1 MSDEKTFLEKIPLVG
16 DVVDIIFGRPELPED
31 QTGKKAESAAR
42 AKAYKETDMRSTSP
56 EVTLTSSGVTSRST
70 TGSLN
75 LQTTSEFRNAG
86 FSQGTI
92 DAFNSIL
99 ASDNRSINQQMQVV
113 SRRVPFKRQTGPTIK
128 TGFMGS
134 GPGLPAPITY
144 KDKDKEG
151 TA

>member
-1 MSDEKTFLEKIPLVG
+1 MSEKSFLEKIPLVG
-16 DVVDIIFGRPELPED
+16 DIVDIIFGTSEEKD
-31 QTGKKAESAAR
+31 GVKSTAR
-42 AKAYKETDMRSTSP
+42 AKAYRETDMRSTSP

-70 TGSLN
+70 AGSLN
-75 LQTTSEFRNAG
+75 LQSSSELRNAG

-99 ASDNRSINQQMQVV
+99 AANNQSISRQMQVE
-113 SRRVPFKRQTGPTIK
+113 SRRVPFKRRTGPTIK

-144 KDKDKEG
+144 KDKDKED

>member
-1 MSDEKTFLEKIPLVG
+1 MSEKSFLEKIPLVG
-16 DVVDIIFGRPELPED
+16 DIVDIIFGTSEEEGVDRG
-31 QTGKKAESAAR
+31 TAR
-42 AKAYKETDMRSTSP
+42 AEAYKKIDMRSTSP
-56 EVTLTSSGVTSRST
+56 EVTLISSGVTSRST
-70 TGSLN
+70 AGSLN
-75 LQTTSEFRNAG
+75 LQSSSELRNAG

-99 ASDNRSINQQMQVV
+99 AANNQSISRQMQVV

-134 GPGLPAPITY
+134 GPGLPAPLTY
-144 KDKDKEG
+144 KDKDKED

>member
-1 MSDEKTFLEKIPLVG
+1 MSEKSFLEKIPVVG
-16 DVVDIIFGRPELPED
+16 DIVDIIFGTSEEKD
-31 QTGKKAESAAR
+31 GVKSTAR
-42 AKAYKETDMRSTSP
+42 AKAYRETDMRSTSP

-70 TGSLN
+70 AGSLN
-75 LQTTSEFRNAG
+75 LQSSSELRNAG

-99 ASDNRSINQQMQVV
+99 AANNQSISRQMQVV

-144 KDKDKEG
+144 KDKDKED

>member
-1 MSDEKTFLEKIPLVG
+1 MSEKSFLEKIPLVG
-16 DVVDIIFGRPELPED
+16 DIVDIIFGSPEEKD
-31 QTGKKAESAAR
+31 GVKSTAR
-42 AKAYKETDMRSTSP
+42 AKAYRETDMRSTSP

-70 TGSLN
+70 AGSLN
-75 LQTTSEFRNAG
+75 LQSSSELRNAG

-99 ASDNRSINQQMQVV
+99 AANNQSISRQMQVV

-144 KDKDKEG
+144 KDKDKED

>member
-1 MSDEKTFLEKIPLVG
+1 MSEKSFLEKIPLVG
-16 DVVDIIFGRPELPED
+16 DIVDIIFGTSEEKD
-31 QTGKKAESAAR
+31 GVKSTAR
-42 AKAYKETDMRSTSP
+42 AKAYRETDMRSTSP

-70 TGSLN
+70 AGSLN
-75 LQTTSEFRNAG
+75 LQSSSELRNAG

-99 ASDNRSINQQMQVV
+99 AANNQSISRQMQVV

-144 KDKDKEG
+144 KDKDKED

>member
-1 MSDEKTFLEKIPLVG
+1 MNEKSFLEKIPLVG
-16 DVVDIIFGRPELPED
+16 DIVDIIFGTSEEKD
-31 QTGKKAESAAR
+31 GVKSTAR
-42 AKAYKETDMRSTSP
+42 AKAYRETDMRSTSP

-70 TGSLN
+70 AGSLN
-75 LQTTSEFRNAG
+75 LQSSSELRNAG

-99 ASDNRSINQQMQVV
+99 AANNQSISRQMQVV

-144 KDKDKEG
+144 KDKDKED

>member
-1 MSDEKTFLEKIPLVG
+1 MSEKSFLEKIPLVG
-16 DVVDIIFGRPELPED
+16 DIVDIIFGSSEEEGVDR
-31 QTGKKAESAAR
+31 GKAR
-42 AKAYKETDMRSTSP
+42 AEAYKKIDMRSTSP

-70 TGSLN
+70 AGSLN
-75 LQTTSEFRNAG
+75 LQSSSELRNAG

-99 ASDNRSINQQMQVV
+99 AANNRSISQQMQVV
-113 SRRVPFKRQTGPTIK
+113 GRRVPFKRQTGPTIK

-144 KDKDKEG
+144 KDKDKED